1 MEQEQIELIR
11 SVLSVIGGTGKE
23 TIVAYT
29 KWSFVSSLSWFVFGI
44 LMVIASVVIFFRFK
58 PVDYYNG
65 RPDVILRWSAI
76 SVVAFFGVM
85 AIFIN
90 LSGIVAPE
98 AEAVFR
104 LINQVIGRR

>member
-11 SVLSVIGGTGKE
+11 SVLSVIGGAGKE

-29 KWSFVSSLSWFVFGI
+29 KWSFVSSLSWFVFGV

-58 PVDYYNG
+58 PVDFLDK
-65 RPDVILRWSAI
+65 PDMLLRWMVI
-76 SVVAFFGVM
+76 SVVAFFGIVS
-85 AIFIN
+85 IFTN
-90 LSGIVAPE
+90 LSGIVVPE

-104 LINQVIGRR
+104 LINQVMVR